1 MNARKKSLQDPLDKV
16 LESNLADRIA
26 ELELQVAELRRDVA
40 LLKQLSEWPLFAD
53 ESEEL
58 KRKKKPG
65 PKEKISDEVLFHYR
79 DGLILWLDRFWSW
92 LGDRLSAASTIEQV
106 RTIFEAVAEEPELR
120 PEWQKRL
127 LENIAALH
135 EFLCSERFGKALP
148 EATAMDAL
156 NLPLNNEKRH
166 RAANQF
172 PSRQIANAMAGVP
185 DLSWRRSLD
194 RCTAHPSGAYVPV
207 SMDMYYR
214 NKYNIPISEDLDL
227 TGASCPVPKPL
238 PTVLAPLAMTR
249 IAARNRNNIVSTKR

>member
-1 MNARKKSLQDPLDKV
+1 MNARKKTSQAPLDKV
-16 LESNLADRIA
+16 LENDPWDRIS
-26 ELELQVAELRRDVA
+26 ELEHQVSELRRDVA
-40 LLKQLSEWPLFAD
+40 LLKQFSGWPVFAD
-53 ESEEL
+53 ESEEPE
-58 KRKKKPG
+58 RRKKPG

-79 DGLILWLDRFWSW
+79 DGLVLWLERFWSW
-92 LGDRLSAASTIEQV
+92 LEDRLLAASSIEQV
-106 RTIFEAVAEEPELR
+106 RTLFEAVAEEPELR

-135 EFLCSERFGKALP
+135 EFLGTERFGKTLP

-194 RCTAHPSGAYVPV
+194 RCTAHPSRAYVPV

-214 NKYNIPISEDLDL
+214 DKYRIPMHKDLDL

-238 PTVLAPLAMTR
+238 PTVLACSNDDTNSSVQP
-249 IAARNRNNIVSTKR
+249 K